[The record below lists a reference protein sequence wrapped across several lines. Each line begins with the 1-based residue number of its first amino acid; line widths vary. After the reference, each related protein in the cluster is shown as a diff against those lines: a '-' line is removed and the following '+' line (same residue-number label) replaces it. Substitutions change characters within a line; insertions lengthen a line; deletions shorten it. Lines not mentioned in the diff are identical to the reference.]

1 MARYFNPP
9 MPALRFGTL
18 GWLAL
23 LLMSASLFASL
34 AGAED
39 GSKETD
45 PRWNFKGWTPSVA
58 VTLGVHATDLDGA
71 MSATDTSGA
80 TIRIPQRGDD
90 YAVTPMLRLSL
101 GLETPELPSI
111 PGHIRLFGAADY
123 YVTFP
128 ADRHL
133 VSEGNPTGFF
143 VPPGFINPPQEAIE
157 GQGSQTTNETGR
169 SAYGFTGGMSIPF
182 QIGDFRFFVKPG
194 VSWMRYKWDIKGVV
208 LAAQKST
215 DFAAFGR
222 EFRQIELSA
231 RGKLYS
237 SGVGPYIAI
246 EVEPDPWGPVLVGAF
261 IEGAYYRTIGD
272 RDVNISDSQT
282 LSGNS
287 LPTETYLGR
296 WGMRVDQ
303 EFWRAAVGI
312 RVYLAAD

>member
-1 MARYFNPP
+1 M
-9 MPALRFGTL
+9 L

-23 LLMSASLFASL
+23 LVMSASI
-34 AGAED
+34 AGADTGTEA
-39 GSKETD
+39 GTEESD
-45 PRWNFKGWTPSVA
+45 PRWNFKGWTPSAA
-58 VTLGVHATDLDGA
+58 VTLGVHATEMDGA
-71 MSATDTSGA
+71 MIATDSSGA
-80 TIRIPQRGDD
+80 TIRTPQRSDD
-90 YAVTPMLRLSL
+90 YAVTPMLHLSL
-101 GLETPELPSI
+101 GLESPELPSI
-111 PGHIRLFGAADY
+111 PGEIRLFGAVDY
-123 YVTFP
+123 FVTFP

-133 VSEGNPTGFF
+133 VGEGNPTGFF
-143 VPPGFINPPQEAIE
+143 VPPGFINPPAEAIE
-157 GQGSQTTNETGR
+157 GQGSQTTNKTAR

-194 VSWMRYKWDIKGVV
+194 VSWMRYKWDIHGVV
-208 LAAQKST
+208 LDAEKSN
-215 DFAAFGR
+215 DFFAFGR
-222 EFRQIELSA
+222 DFRQIELRA

-272 RDVNISDSQT
+272 RDVNITDSQT
-282 LSGNS
+282 LSGNN

-312 RVYLAAD
+312 RVYLAADD